1 MPSTRSA
8 GGGRDSPQRSCSVS
22 GYRGWRPPSGPP
34 RDGSRIWMRTPT
46 AGSASEPG
54 WIWPGPSRPNRRG
67 TEVPFKDPEDR
78 RRYDRERK
86 RLLRAQEA
94 GRPALATPVRLKVA
108 QDVEALLDEAV
119 RTIRADRKAKGV
131 DRARALTQVASVA
144 LRLIEAHALQDRL
157 DAVEQVLRLR
167 SA

>member
-1 MPSTRSA
+1 
-8 GGGRDSPQRSCSVS
+8 
-22 GYRGWRPPSGPP
+22 
-34 RDGSRIWMRTPT
+34 
-46 AGSASEPG
+46 
-54 WIWPGPSRPNRRG
+54 
-67 TEVPFKDPEDR
+67 VPFKDADDR

-86 RLLRAQEA
+86 RLLRAQEVP
-94 GRPALATPVRLKVA
+94 RPALAVPVRLKVA

-131 DRARALTQVASVA
+131 ERARALTQVASVA
-144 LRLIEAHALQDRL
+144 LRLIEAHSLQERL

>member
-1 MPSTRSA
+1 M
-8 GGGRDSPQRSCSVS
+8 
-22 GYRGWRPPSGPP
+22 
-34 RDGSRIWMRTPT
+34 
-46 AGSASEPG
+46 
-54 WIWPGPSRPNRRG
+54 
-67 TEVPFKDPEDR
+67 PFKDLEDR